1 MIHRTISGI
10 HSFIIKRGLF
20 IRVDPVNNTFV
31 KIKASRVV
39 SYLDQGFVNILDVAK
54 ENVLETLY
62 FSDYG
67 GRWACT
73 KEEFH
78 ASII

>member
-1 MIHRTISGI
+1 MKHTTPNKIHTY
-10 HSFIIKRGLF
+10 IIKNGLF

-31 KIKASRVV
+31 KIKASMVV

-62 FSDYG
+62 LRDYG